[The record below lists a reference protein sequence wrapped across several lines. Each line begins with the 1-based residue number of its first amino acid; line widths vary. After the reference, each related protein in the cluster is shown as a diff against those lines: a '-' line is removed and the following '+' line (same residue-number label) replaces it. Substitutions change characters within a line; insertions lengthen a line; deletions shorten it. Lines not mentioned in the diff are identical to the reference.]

1 MESECLSPPPHRGC
15 SFLSRT
21 WGSSG
26 GLDAEGQWASSVRDL
41 CTGTA
46 PPSGQGWKAAAPAE
60 EIVQQKISSPSAGTS
75 EAGPSPGW
83 VRLPLLFF
91 FFSFFSFGLDN
102 PKSRV
107 EVEVLDGAWLCPSG
121 TFVWLAEPSI
131 WKGPLSFCVREM
143 LFLLGDTESSES
155 NEPDLVTEG
164 ADGEENSSELG
175 KKDGIRISLPCLFET
190 WQRF

>member
-1 MESECLSPPPHRGC
+1 MVSTLPNGPSLQ
-15 SFLSRT
+15 SLNKYS
-21 WGSSG
+21 WQVVLVGSSQFDCCIPQ
-26 GLDAEGQWASSVRDL
+26 LWAFFQPFTTHSDN
-41 CTGTA
+41 
-46 PPSGQGWKAAAPAE
+46 
-60 EIVQQKISSPSAGTS
+60 SP
-75 EAGPSPGW
+75 PGW

-190 WQRF
+190 CTCSREGI